1 MHILVVD
8 DDPAVRVAIASALQ
22 LEGYDVTQAGDGDSA
37 LQSMASSPPDAMVLD
52 VMMSGRDGLSVC
64 RLLRA
69 AGDRTPIIVLT
80 ARGEVSD
87 RVAGLDAGADDY
99 LPKPFDLGELAARL
113 RALLRR
119 TQPDQPPVSSFA
131 DLSFDTSTRTASRG
145 SRQVELS
152 RTESAMLELFL
163 LNPGQV
169 LTREVISDRVW
180 DTDFGPASNSIAVY
194 ISYLRAK
201 LEAGGEPRLIHT
213 VRGLGYR
220 LVAP

>member
-8 DDPAVRVAIASALQ
+8 DDPAVRVAITSALR

-37 LQSMASSPPDAMVLD
+37 LAAMARSAPDAVVLD
-52 VMMSGRDGLSVC
+52 VMMGGRDGLSVC

-99 LPKPFDLGELAARL
+99 LAKPFDLAELAARL

-119 TQPDQPPVSSFA
+119 SQPDLPPVSTFA
-131 DLSFDTSTRTASRG
+131 DLRFDTAARTASRG
-145 SRQVELS
+145 SRHVELS

-180 DTDFGPASNSIAVY
+180 ETDFGPASNSIAVY

-220 LVAP
+220 LAAP

>member
-22 LEGYDVTQAGDGDSA
+22 LEGYDVTQASDGDSA
-37 LQSMASSPPDAMVLD
+37 LQSMARSAPDAMVLD

-99 LPKPFDLGELAARL
+99 LPKPFDLG
-113 RALLRR
+113 
-119 TQPDQPPVSSFA
+119 
-131 DLSFDTSTRTASRG
+131 
-145 SRQVELS
+145 
-152 RTESAMLELFL
+152 
-163 LNPGQV
+163 
-169 LTREVISDRVW
+169 
-180 DTDFGPASNSIAVY
+180 
-194 ISYLRAK
+194 
-201 LEAGGEPRLIHT
+201 
-213 VRGLGYR
+213 
-220 LVAP
+220 

>member
-119 TQPDQPPVSSFA
+119 TQPDLPLVSSFA
-131 DLSFDTSTRTASRG
+131 DLSFDTTTRTASRG
-145 SRQVELS
+145 SRQIELS

-180 DTDFGPASNSIAVY
+180 ETDFGPASNSIAVY